1 VGVIALVSSAILVA
15 AAVAAAAVLW
25 SRGTLNGLICDGD
38 CGPSAIATPDTL
50 ARDGSPAAAAP
61 HAARTGRLDRDAI
74 ERAVSD
80 DLRDDALG
88 SHVGFSVVDPAD
100 ASVVGSKGSGT
111 YVPASTTK
119 LLTALAALTE
129 IDPQQRFST
138 GVMRTDD
145 RIVLVGGGDPFLV
158 TKLPRRNVYAVE
170 GDLTTLAKQTAAEL
184 RRIHTTSVRLDY
196 ETSLFRGP
204 EASPGWEKSYVSQR
218 IVTPVSALWADE
230 GVEHGTRVANA
241 PKAAAETFA
250 RLLERRGIDVT
261 NSPIETKA
269 SSVADP
275 VASVRSATVAQIV
288 EAMIAQSDN
297 EAAEVLL
304 RQAAIAAGQPP
315 TFDGGVATVREV
327 LRKLDVDTSGLQL
340 YDGSGLSRKNR
351 IAPRTLAEVVA
362 AAARTPRTDSLVADL
377 AVGGFNGTLARR
389 FAKAE
394 TGRGAVRGKSGTLT
408 GIHSLAGYITDRS
421 GTPMVFAVMT
431 DRTKAVNPFV
441 TEAALDRVAAALA
454 GCRCSR

>member
-1 VGVIALVSSAILVA
+1 VGVIALVTSAILVA
-15 AAVAAAAVLW
+15 VAATAAAVLW
-25 SRGTLNGLICDGD
+25 SRGSLNGLICDGD
-38 CGPSAIATPDTL
+38 CGPSAIATPATL
-50 ARDGSPAAAAP
+50 VRDGSPAAAAP
-61 HAARTGRLDRDAI
+61 HAAGTGRLDPDAI
-74 ERAVSD
+74 EKAVRD

-88 SHVGFSVVDPAD
+88 SHVGFSVVDPD
-100 ASVVGSKGSGT
+100 GTVVGSVGPGT

-138 GVMRTDD
+138 GVMRAGD

-158 TKLPRRNVYAVE
+158 TKLPRRKVYGVE
-170 GDLTTLAKQTAAEL
+170 ADLTTLAKRTAAEL
-184 RRIHTTSVRLDY
+184 RRIHTTTVRLDY

-204 EASPGWEKSYVSQR
+204 DASPGWETSYVSQR

-230 GVEHGTRVANA
+230 GVEHGIRVGNA
-241 PKAAAETFA
+241 PKAAAETFG
-250 RLLERRGIDVT
+250 RLLERQGIDVT

-304 RQAAIAAGQPP
+304 RQAALAAGRPP
-315 TFDGGVATVREV
+315 TFDGGVATVSDV
-327 LRKLDVDTSGLQL
+327 LRRLDVNTSGLQL

-362 AAARTPRTDSLVADL
+362 ASARTAQTDSLVSDL
-377 AVGGFNGTLARR
+377 AVGGFTGTLSRR

-394 TGRGAVRGKSGTLT
+394 SGRGVVRGKSGTLT
-408 GIHSLAGYITDRS
+408 GVHSLAGYITDRS